1 MVDPNLAAILDYLR
15 DLANDTMA
23 CQFIFAI
30 CMIGVIGYGWRT
42 IWRGV
47 KITGDVIHH
56 LRSKDWNID

>member
-23 CQFIFAI
+23 YQFIFAV

-56 LRSKDWNID
+56 LRSKDWSID

>member
-23 CQFIFAI
+23 CQFISAV

-56 LRSKDWNID
+56 LRSKDWSID

>member
-1 MVDPNLAAILDYLR
+1 MVDPNLAAILEYLR

-23 CQFIFAI
+23 CQFIFAV
-30 CMIGVIGYGWRT
+30 CMIGVIGYG
-42 IWRGV
+42 WRGV

>member
-23 CQFIFAI
+23 CQFIFAA

-42 IWRGV
+42 I
-47 KITGDVIHH
+47 
-56 LRSKDWNID
+56 

>member
-30 CMIGVIGYGWRT
+30 CMIGVIGYGSRT

-47 KITGDVIHH
+47 KIKKNVNQH

>member
-23 CQFIFAI
+23 CQFIFAV
-30 CMIGVIGYGWRT
+30 CMIGVFGYGWRT

>member
-23 CQFIFAI
+23 CQFIFVV

-42 IWRGV
+42 IWRGI

>member
-23 CQFIFAI
+23 CQFIFAV
-30 CMIGVIGYGWRT
+30 CMIGVIGWRT

-56 LRSKDWNID
+56 LRSKDWDID

>member
-1 MVDPNLAAILDYLR
+1 MVDPNLNAILTYLR

-23 CQFIFAI
+23 CQFIFTA

-47 KITGDVIHH
+47 KIAGDVIHH
-56 LRSKDWNID
+56 LRSKDWRID

>member
-23 CQFIFAI
+23 CQFIFAV
-30 CMIGVIGYGWRT
+30 CMIGYGWRT

-56 LRSKDWNID
+56 LRSKDWSID

>member
-30 CMIGVIGYGWRT
+30 CMIGVIG
-42 IWRGV
+42 
-47 KITGDVIHH
+47 
-56 LRSKDWNID
+56 